1 MTDRIG
7 LSMKRWRNNV
17 LLMIAG
23 TLLGLVFCEIGL
35 RGAGIS
41 YPIVYQI
48 DGEVGASLRPGA
60 EGLWKSEG
68 EAYIRVNSAG
78 LRDREHDRLK
88 SAQSLRIAV
97 LGDSFAEA
105 VQVPLENTFWWILE
119 REIKGCSAVAGREPE
134 VINFGV
140 SGYGTAQEL
149 LTLRHRVWSYSP
161 DIVLLAFVTGNDIR
175 NNSRALE
182 QNTKRPFFVLE
193 GRQLVPDF
201 RFRDSLGFRL
211 RQTTVV
217 RWTYQVLNSLRIW
230 QVVSEIRR
238 IVKAR
243 SAQEHARSIGAE
255 ALRVSDATVGSPDAT
270 PWNGYAEA
278 GLDAAVYFE
287 PRDPTWKEAWQV
299 TEALLIVMRNEVKEK
314 GAQFM
319 VVTLSNAPQVHP
331 DPAVRRT
338 FERYLGVP
346 HLFYP
351 DFRIRDLGQREGFTV
366 LNLAPPFVSYAERN
380 QVFLHGFEN
389 SGVGRGH
396 WNKEGHRLAGQL
408 VAHNLCA
415 ELSRTS
421 SPGLQAAKS

>member
-17 LLMIAG
+17 LLMIVG

-48 DGEVGASLRPGA
+48 DGDLGASLRPGA

-78 LRDREHDRLK
+78 LRDREHDRVK
-88 SAQSLRIAV
+88 PAQSLRIAV

-105 VQVPLENTFWWILE
+105 VQVPLENTFWWVLE
-119 REIKGCSAVAGREPE
+119 QEIRACPALGDRESE

-149 LTLRHRVWSYSP
+149 ITLRHRVWSYSP

-175 NNSRALE
+175 NNSRVLE
-182 QNTKRPFFVLE
+182 QDSKRPFFVLE
-193 GRQLVPDF
+193 GGQLVPDL

-211 RQTTVV
+211 RQTAVL
-217 RWTYQVLNSLRIW
+217 RWTYQGLNSLRIW
-230 QVVSEIRR
+230 QVVSEARR
-238 IVKAR
+238 LAKAR
-243 SAQEHARSIGAE
+243 SAQSHPRSIGADT
-255 ALRVSDATVGSPDAT
+255 LDVSDKAVGALDAT
-270 PWNGYAEA
+270 PWNGYSEA
-278 GLDAAVYFE
+278 GLDAPVYVE
-287 PRDPTWKEAWQV
+287 PRDPVWKEAWQI
-299 TEALLIVMRNEVKEK
+299 TEALLVSMRNEVKEK
-314 GAQFM
+314 GAQFF

-331 DPAVRRT
+331 DQEVRRT
-338 FERYLGVP
+338 FERHLGAT

-351 DFRIRDLGQREGFTV
+351 DFRIRDLGQRQNFAV
-366 LNLAPPFVSYAERN
+366 LNLAPLFQTYAQDH

-389 SGVGRGH
+389 SGIGRGH

-408 VAHNLCA
+408 IAQNLCSA
-415 ELSRTS
+415 LNRTS
-421 SPGLQAAKS
+421 LPGLQ